1 MRPRNSPLS
10 LIFLGAMLVSLSAG
24 GCFNNTPS
32 QANIELRKQNQQ
44 LQDQLSVLDRRHSAD
59 QATIRG
65 LQANATTVPVLPQD
79 ELDQLFTTA
88 GLKFGSLTGGYH
100 PDPNQYGDTMV
111 KVYVC
116 PIDQDGNKITATGM
130 FHVDLFDLALTS
142 NNRIGTWDFDL
153 KQSRASWF
161 NSLLMEN
168 YVLDCPWQTVP
179 AHASLMLHVQFTD
192 QLTHRI
198 FTVDKGINIEPPS
211 K

>member
-1 MRPRNSPLS
+1 MRPRNSPLI
-10 LIFLGAMLVSLSAG
+10 LAILVSLFAG

-44 LQDQLSVLDRRHSAD
+44 LQDQLAVLDRRHSAD
-59 QATIRG
+59 EATIRG
-65 LQANATTVPVLPQD
+65 LLANATTVPVLPQD
-79 ELDQLFTTA
+79 QLDQLFTTA

-116 PIDQDGNKITATGM
+116 PIDQDGNKITATGT
-130 FHVDLFDLALTS
+130 FHVDLFDLALHS

-161 NSLLMEN
+161 NSLIMEN